1 MIWEEY
7 WKTRNRL
14 ERGAAGQEAPME
26 SVIPGPY
33 RQLFVDN
40 VVIEHVDNLVRTLH
54 HPERD
59 SANPVIRTDQPWE
72 DEIGYATVL
81 FDEEEGRFKAW
92 YDARGGIAYA
102 VSDDGVQWDKPS
114 IGLIKLDG
122 HTANNMVI
130 ESLLSGT
137 IIKDHG
143 DADPE
148 RRYKYL
154 GQKSR
159 PEYGLYVGY
168 SPDGL
173 RWTGRATPVLT
184 PDNDPGLNDHP
195 VMMHDRLRQRYIAF
209 PKREINNPYAN
220 GDWGMMQ
227 RMRCV
232 SVSRDF
238 ERWTDPVLTLRSDDR
253 DPPDFQIHGLVG
265 FNYENLYLGFID
277 AMHSGDVGP
286 MERTIDVQL
295 ALSRDG
301 EVWWRAGNR
310 ETFLPL
316 GTSGSFDEFMMI
328 PAHSPPIRVEEELYL
343 YYSASAC
350 RHRHGNYPDHRRR
363 EPWHGPGHPEERDEA
378 KRPRSVPPDPAAAP
392 STGLGLA
399 RLRVDGFVSMDAGP
413 RPGRLLTRP
422 LLFDG
427 TTLHVN
433 VDARHGYVRAE
444 LLRARPIPLVV
455 NKWTNSP
462 AWNWAID
469 EPIPGYA
476 LEDCLGVSGDT
487 TDGVMRWKGGAGI
500 GPLSG
505 ERVVVRFELSNAALY
520 SFWLDG
526 PTITG

>member
-102 VSDDGVQWDKPS
+102 VSDDGVHWDKPS

-173 RWTGRATPVLT
+173 RWTGRAAASTRSACSRVAAMGFST
-184 PDNDPGLNDHP
+184 
-195 VMMHDRLRQRYIAF
+195 I
-209 PKREINNPYAN
+209 I
-220 GDWGMMQ
+220 GM
-227 RMRCV
+227 
-232 SVSRDF
+232 
-238 ERWTDPVLTLRSDDR
+238 P
-253 DPPDFQIHGLVG
+253 
-265 FNYENLYLGFID
+265 
-277 AMHSGDVGP
+277 
-286 MERTIDVQL
+286 
-295 ALSRDG
+295 
-301 EVWWRAGNR
+301 RAAHNS
-310 ETFLPL
+310 T
-316 GTSGSFDEFMMI
+316 TSG
-328 PAHSPPIRVEEELYL
+328 
-343 YYSASAC
+343 
-350 RHRHGNYPDHRRR
+350 
-363 EPWHGPGHPEERDEA
+363 
-378 KRPRSVPPDPAAAP
+378 
-392 STGLGLA
+392 
-399 RLRVDGFVSMDAGP
+399 
-413 RPGRLLTRP
+413 
-422 LLFDG
+422 
-427 TTLHVN
+427 
-433 VDARHGYVRAE
+433 
-444 LLRARPIPLVV
+444 
-455 NKWTNSP
+455 
-462 AWNWAID
+462 
-469 EPIPGYA
+469 
-476 LEDCLGVSGDT
+476 
-487 TDGVMRWKGGAGI
+487 
-500 GPLSG
+500 
-505 ERVVVRFELSNAALY
+505 
-520 SFWLDG
+520 
-526 PTITG
+526 